1 MQDPSQNFHQKIL
14 GRQGEDLTVK
24 YLKRHRYK
32 ILKRNFKTPFGE
44 ADIIARSPDGY
55 TCFVEVKARESDAFG
70 LPTEAVDRRKKERYR
85 MMAKFWCEL
94 QKKEVPIRFDV
105 SSVYE
110 GKIEYFENAYI

>member
-1 MQDPSQNFHQKIL
+1 MQDPSQNFHQKLL

-94 QKKEVPIRFDV
+94 KKKEVPIRFDV

>member
-1 MQDPSQNFHQKIL
+1 MQDPSQNFHQKLL

-55 TCFVEVKARESDAFG
+55 TCFVEVKARETDAFG